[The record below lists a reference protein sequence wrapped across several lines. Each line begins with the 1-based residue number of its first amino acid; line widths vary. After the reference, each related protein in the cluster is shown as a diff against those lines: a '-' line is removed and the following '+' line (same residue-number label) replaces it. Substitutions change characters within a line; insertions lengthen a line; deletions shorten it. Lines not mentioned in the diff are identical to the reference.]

1 MISTFE
7 LKKRLTSEEPRE
19 VFDLM
24 RWMPGMPFIASSM
37 GRVTETSVCGAG
49 ATPLSTMITMRG
61 KSVAGKIAIGKCQ
74 AAYNPPAQIR
84 AFNTSTAR
92 DWFETRRARFMIFFW
107 SAVAERSGDTAL
119 DSYTAV
125 RSAKNC
131 QTAAKAPSPLR
142 SAGALQR
149 KAPHSPYGF

>member
-61 KSVAGKIAIGKCQ
+61 KLVAGKIAIGNCQ

-84 AFNTSTAR
+84 ATKTRTAR
-92 DWFETRRARFMIFFW
+92 DWFETRRARFTVLPLGQAGM
-107 SAVAERSGDTAL
+107 AL
-119 DSYTAV
+119 GNRFES
-125 RSAKNC
+125 
-131 QTAAKAPSPLR
+131 
-142 SAGALQR
+142 
-149 KAPHSPYGF
+149 